1 MKEIN
6 FCEAYKQRKENHI
19 AKSSFV
25 VIIYMILLTLLTLVN
40 KSMEVYSFLGF
51 LVGISIY
58 LFYSLYDSYK
68 INKIVSYIED
78 KECCCFIVEKIS
90 INGQNIIFQI
100 GDIKYIIDSPY
111 IIHYPLEIKTN
122 QQFILRLERIA
133 MGIKLCVVLIYIYN
147 QWTILKKTI

>member
-1 MKEIN
+1 MGGIENMKEIN

-19 AKSSFV
+19 AKSSFVGFV

-90 INGQNIIFQI
+90 IN
-100 GDIKYIIDSPY
+100 
-111 IIHYPLEIKTN
+111 
-122 QQFILRLERIA
+122 
-133 MGIKLCVVLIYIYN
+133 
-147 QWTILKKTI
+147 

>member
-1 MKEIN
+1 MGGIENMKEIN
-6 FCEAYKQRKENHI
+6 FYEAYKQRKENHI
-19 AKSSFV
+19 AKSSFVGFV

-111 IIHYPLEIKTN
+111 IIHYPLENKNKPAVHIKVGKNCYGDKTVC
-122 QQFILRLERIA
+122 R
-133 MGIKLCVVLIYIYN
+133 VDIY
-147 QWTILKKTI
+147 L